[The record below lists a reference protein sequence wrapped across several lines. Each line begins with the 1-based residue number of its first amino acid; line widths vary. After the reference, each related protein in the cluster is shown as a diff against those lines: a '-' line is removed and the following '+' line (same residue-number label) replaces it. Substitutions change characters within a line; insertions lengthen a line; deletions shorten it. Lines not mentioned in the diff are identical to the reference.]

1 MKSIIFHLIGNN
13 ALFMFYVLNICITAF
28 VFPLVIRYHD
38 FLILFAPSSWV
49 ASLVYSLCTWD
60 TL

>member
-38 FLILFAPSSWV
+38 FLILLPLLARWF
-49 ASLVYSLCTWD
+49 LMYFLCT
-60 TL
+60 